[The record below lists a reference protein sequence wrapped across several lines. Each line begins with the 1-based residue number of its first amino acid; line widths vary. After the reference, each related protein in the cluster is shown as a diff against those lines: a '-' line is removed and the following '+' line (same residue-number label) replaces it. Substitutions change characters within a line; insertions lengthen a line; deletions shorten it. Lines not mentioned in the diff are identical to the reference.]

1 MSDNDTA
8 LVKFIRIT
16 NDKIPKVIKPNILF
30 SICSHSRVK
39 MVYKVFCDREYRLNL
54 KFENIY
60 ISLRFNFI
68 VNKLRFYWQ
77 LIKMVIRSRE
87 NSIGAW
93 AFLIGVILA
102 VIVGI
107 FAGSYTNPLLLL
119 IIVILGLVVG
129 YFVPE
134 KNAQTFL
141 FASMASL
148 IASFA
153 GIQGLATDVALR
165 GITVL

>member
-1 MSDNDTA
+1 
-8 LVKFIRIT
+8 
-16 NDKIPKVIKPNILF
+16 
-30 SICSHSRVK
+30 

-165 GITVL
+165 GITVSGVQITKMMVSILGALLFLFIPATIIVAIKTVFSIAKV

>member
-1 MSDNDTA
+1 
-8 LVKFIRIT
+8 
-16 NDKIPKVIKPNILF
+16 
-30 SICSHSRVK
+30 

-68 VNKLRFYWQ
+68 ANKLRFYWQ

-165 GITVL
+165 GITVSGVQITKMMVSILGALLFLFIPATIIVAIKTVFSIAKV